1 MQIIL
6 AVDIKGGKAVKA
18 FAGLRFNYKPLYIN
32 NEDFS
37 DPIKLIEITK
47 KKIDLR
53 NVYIADLDAINRY
66 RCNNELINK
75 LLVQFPDINFHID
88 AGFDYPISI
97 FNYHHEKRIKK
108 LINYSLVLGTETLKK
123 FSLESY
129 IKQKNRIKFSIDF
142 NGNQKKWIAKFKK
155 RKSKLDIILMFLD
168 KVGGR
173 GLNLKLIKRLGKH
186 LLQHRIF
193 VAGGINE
200 QGQIDQLESL
210 GVKGVILS
218 TLIHDRISRDKNFSP

>member
-6 AVDIKGGKAVKA
+6 AVDIKGGKVVKA

-66 RCNNELINK
+66 SCNNELINR
-75 LLVQFPDINFHID
+75 LLAKFPDINFYID

-97 FNYHHEKRIKK
+97 FNYHSEKRTKK
-108 LINYSLVLGTETLKK
+108 LTNYSLVLGTETLKN

-129 IKQKNRIKFSIDF
+129 IKQKKLKFSIDF
-142 NGNQKKWIAKFKK
+142 NGDQKKWITKFKNK
-155 RKSKLDIILMFLD
+155 KSKLDIILMFLD

-173 GLNLKLIKRLGKH
+173 GMNLKLIKRLVNH
-186 LLQHRIF
+186 LIQHGVY
-193 VAGGINE
+193 VAGGINS
-200 QGQIDQLESL
+200 QGQIEQLKSL
-210 GVKGVILS
+210 GVKGVVLS
-218 TLIHDRISRDKNFSP
+218 TLIHNRISRDENLSP